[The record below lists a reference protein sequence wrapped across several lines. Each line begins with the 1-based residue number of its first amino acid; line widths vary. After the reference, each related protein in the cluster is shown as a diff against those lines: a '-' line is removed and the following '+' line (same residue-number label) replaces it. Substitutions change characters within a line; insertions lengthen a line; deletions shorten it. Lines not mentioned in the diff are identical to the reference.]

1 MSASLPGSRELPASQ
16 HDLGTYMGRVR
27 HTMGITDPSTLLAG
41 KTGLEAAKKLVT
53 DYKTGKV
60 EHMSPALWH
69 AKKVVDSTLH
79 PDTGE
84 PIFFPFRMSCYVFT
98 NLVVTA
104 GMLQPGMGTVGIVGW
119 QVFNQSL
126 NVAFNTANS
135 NKSSPMSTSVLVKSY
150 LSAVGASCS
159 VALGL
164 NAIVP
169 RLNVTPST
177 RAILGRLIPFAAVA
191 TAAGLNTYLMRR
203 DEIVK
208 GIDVRPVLSEDDKQK
223 LVAEG
228 KSERDVPSLGKSQ
241 SAAKRAVYQTAAS
254 RVFTASP
261 IMVLPQWFYTISRVS
276 RPGTR
281 TSWRR
286 SGCVLDQHWSRVFPL
301 VSTWVLSPPP
311 PLPFFPLLW
320 LFSPSTRRSAPNR
333 LSLNSTAREARMAR
347 LFSTV
352 VCKRPLDLTTWAELS
367 LVIGQ

>member
-1 MSASLPGSRELPASQ
+1 MSASLPGARELPASQ
-16 HDLGTYMGRVR
+16 YDLGTYMGRVR
-27 HTMGITDPSTLLAG
+27 HTMGITDPSTLFAG
-41 KTGLEAAKKLVT
+41 KTGLETAKALVT
-53 DYKTGKV
+53 DYKTGKI

-84 PIFFPFRMSCYVFT
+84 PVFFPFRMSCYVFT

-104 GMLQPGMGTVGIVGW
+104 GMLQPGMGTAGIVGW

-135 NKSSPMSTSVLVKSY
+135 NKSSPMSNSVLVKSY

-177 RAILGRLIPFAAVA
+177 RNILGRLIPFAAVA

-208 GIDVRPVLSEDDKQK
+208 GIDVRPVLSEEDKQK

-228 KSERDVPSLGKSQ
+228 KSERDIPSLGKSQ
-241 SAAKRAVYQTAAS
+241 VAAKRAVYQTAAS

-261 IMVLPQWFYTISRVS
+261 IMVLPPMALYYIESKQAWYKNLMEKEWVRA
-276 RPGTR
+276 RPALAKGIPLGINLTLIAV
-281 TSWRR
+281 TSFA
-286 SGCVLDQHWSRVFPL
+286 VLPFALAVFPQYQE
-301 VSTWVLSPPP
+301 VSAESLEPEFHGKGGKDGKIV
-311 PLPFFPLLW
+311 F
-320 LFSPSTRRSAPNR
+320 NR
-333 LSLNSTAREARMAR
+333 GL
-347 LFSTV
+347 
-352 VCKRPLDLTTWAELS
+352 
-367 LVIGQ
+367 